1 MTHLYLQEIPLDEE
15 ARADL
20 RAIPSQK
27 EAGQQEIEEK
37 TKLFFKKFK
46 EKLKNEYPFLNFNWF
61 NIAFDE
67 SRDKKVCIV
76 FKPHCG
82 WSHNEDRAIE
92 ALFHLNFDNN
102 KYFREY
108 CRKEFEKKFGKEL
121 EEIPELKKKINYL
134 EKKLKSCEKDFD
146 YTKIQYKNL
155 NDLNS
160 AKFLSDDEKRL
171 ICGLLPKSK
180 KQ

>member
-1 MTHLYLQEIPLDEE
+1 MTHLYLQRIPLDAE

-27 EAGQQEIEEK
+27 EAGQREIEEK
-37 TKLFFKKFK
+37 TELFFKKFK
-46 EKLKNEYPFLNFNWF
+46 EKLKNEYPFWNFDLF
-61 NIAFDE
+61 NIALNEDRNEIF
-67 SRDKKVCIV
+67 IV
-76 FKPHCG
+76 FNTHY
-82 WSHNEDRAIE
+82 WDNEDRAIE
-92 ALFHLNFDNN
+92 TLFHINFDNN
-102 KYFREY
+102 KDFREY
-108 CRKEFEKKFGKEL
+108 CRKEFEKKFEKEL
-121 EEIPELKKKINYL
+121 IEIPE
-134 EKKLKSCEKDFD
+134 LKSCEKDFD